1 MESKDKPYRNLAKHT
16 HEMLVEMSHRDS
28 LTGLLNRRG
37 YQEQFELFFK
47 HAQRSGEKLQIII
60 LDVNN
65 FRQVNKRYEH
75 SGGDEALKSVA
86 VAINKT
92 FRDNDAKSRWGG
104 DEFVVLTLNKTDNEA
119 LPVGTIIERLNTNLD
134 FVRPKFMN
142 EGELKV
148 TAGLVTWN
156 GKESREELFDRVD
169 KLMMSQKENV

>member
-1 MESKDKPYRNLAKHT
+1 MESKDRSSRNLAKRT

-47 HAQRSGEKLQIII
+47 HAQRSGERLQIII
-60 LDVNN
+60 LDVDN

-92 FRDNDAKSRWGG
+92 FRDIDAKSRWGG
-104 DEFVVLTLNKTDNEA
+104 DEFVVLTLSKADEV
-119 LPVGTIIERLNTNLD
+119 LPVETIIERLNTNLD
-134 FVRPKFMN
+134 LVRPKFMN

-148 TAGLVTWN
+148 TAGLVNWN
-156 GKESREELFDRVD
+156 RKESEEDLFNRVD
-169 KLMMSQKENV
+169 KLMMSQKENG